1 MSAPDRKLRERIA
14 APGEPAASASRPPNS
29 KVALRTQLAQGL
41 AELGV
46 ALPGG
51 ADERLLRYLALLQK
65 WNRVYNL
72 TAIREQPRL
81 VTHHILD
88 SLAVVPF
95 LPAGSIVDV
104 GTGPG
109 LPGVPL
115 AIARP
120 GDPVTLLDSNHKKG
134 AFLRQVVIEC
144 ELRNVQV
151 QIGRAEDW
159 RPAELFSVA
168 ISRAFS
174 DLPGFVEAARHL
186 VAASGVL
193 AAMKGVYPDEE
204 LALLPAT
211 ARVDRVIRLEVP
223 GLRADR
229 HLVLMR
235 PV

>member
-1 MSAPDRKLRERIA
+1 M
-14 APGEPAASASRPPNS
+14 
-29 KVALRTQLAQGL
+29 QLAQGL
-41 AELGV
+41 TDLSAV
-46 ALPGG
+46 LPAG
-51 ADERLLRYLALLQK
+51 ADERLLRYLALLRK

-72 TAIREQPRL
+72 TAIREQQRL

-88 SLAVVPF
+88 SLAV
-95 LPAGSIVDV
+95 LPHLPPGSIVDV
-104 GTGPG
+104 GSGPG

-120 GDPVTLLDSNHKKG
+120 GDPVMLLDSNHKKA
-134 AFLRQVVIEC
+134 AFLRQVIIDC
-144 ELRNVQV
+144 ELRNAQV
-151 QIGRAEDW
+151 HIGRAEDW
-159 RPAELFSVA
+159 RPAESFAVV

-186 VAASGVL
+186 AAPTGVL

-211 ARVDRVIRLEVP
+211 VRVERVVRLEVP
-223 GLRADR
+223 GLKADR

-235 PV
+235 RV